1 MWFAKF
7 CCCFPENI
15 PCPQGSQVH
24 LSSLRCYWLSEMA
37 VSWFEA
43 QASCRTT
50 LGGDL
55 AAADSLE
62 LQSFFLHAFPV
73 WVWRTIY
80 TIIHIIFSRE
90 LSVFCDL
97 CVYCRGLMMTLVL
110 RRICFFSLFLIFNT
124 ERVTFCILGKPLCGY
139 GWRTLTRKGL
149 FSHKVQYGGTKMMI
163 IQGSALRWHWEPW
176 EGGGRP
182 SVQDNTISSVKWK

>member
-24 LSSLRCYWLSEMA
+24 LTSLRCYWLSEMA

-43 QASCRTT
+43 WASCRTT

-62 LQSFFLHAFPV
+62 LQSFFLHAFPL

-80 TIIHIIFSRE
+80 TIIHIIFSWE
-90 LSVFCDL
+90 LSVFLWFVCLLQRTNDDPGSQEDML
-97 CVYCRGLMMTLVL
+97 
-110 RRICFFSLFLIFNT
+110 SLFLIFNT

-139 GWRTLTRKGL
+139 GCRTLTRKGL

-163 IQGSALRWHWEPW
+163 VQGSALRWHWEHW